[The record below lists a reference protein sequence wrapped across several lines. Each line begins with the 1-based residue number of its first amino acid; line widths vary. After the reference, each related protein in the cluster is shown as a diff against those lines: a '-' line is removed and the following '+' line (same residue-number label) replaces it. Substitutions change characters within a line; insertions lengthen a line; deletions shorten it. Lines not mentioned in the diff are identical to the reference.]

1 MIRGLFSC
9 MKSFKPRERLPIY
22 TWRPNSS
29 FRETAMPK
37 SIYDRGLLKP
47 DDIAR
52 LQRVFDEACRRREAH
67 PESAEARELALTL
80 LALHNA
86 GMVDEE
92 MLMEAVG
99 FRRLEPKSA

>member
-1 MIRGLFSC
+1 
-9 MKSFKPRERLPIY
+9 
-22 TWRPNSS
+22 
-29 FRETAMPK
+29 MPK
-37 SIYDRGLLKP
+37 SVYDRGLLKP
-47 DDIAR
+47 GEIAR
-52 LQRVFDEACRRREAH
+52 LQRVFDEACLRRGAQ
-67 PESAEARELALTL
+67 PDSPEAREIALTL

>member
-1 MIRGLFSC
+1 
-9 MKSFKPRERLPIY
+9 
-22 TWRPNSS
+22 
-29 FRETAMPK
+29 MPK
-37 SIYDRGLLKP
+37 SVYDRGLHKP
-47 DDIAR
+47 AEVAT

-86 GMVDEE
+86 GMVEE
-92 MLMEAVG
+92 DMLIEAVG

>member
-1 MIRGLFSC
+1 
-9 MKSFKPRERLPIY
+9 
-22 TWRPNSS
+22 
-29 FRETAMPK
+29 MPK
-37 SIYDRGLLKP
+37 SVYDRGLLKP

-86 GMVDEE
+86 GMVDED

-99 FRRLEPKSA
+99 FRRLESKSA

>member
-1 MIRGLFSC
+1 
-9 MKSFKPRERLPIY
+9 
-22 TWRPNSS
+22 
-29 FRETAMPK
+29 MPK

-52 LQRVFDEACRRREAH
+52 LQRVFDEACRRRDVH
-67 PESAEARELALTL
+67 PDSPDARELALNL

-86 GMVDEE
+86 GMVDED
-92 MLMEAVG
+92 MLMQAVG

>member
-1 MIRGLFSC
+1 MS
-9 MKSFKPRERLPIY
+9 KSVH
-22 TWRPNSS
+22 
-29 FRETAMPK
+29 
-37 SIYDRGLLKP
+37 DRGLLKP
-47 DDIAR
+47 GDIAR
-52 LQRVFDEACRRREAH
+52 LQRVFDEACRRRQAR
-67 PESAEARELALTL
+67 PDSPEAREIALTL

>member
-1 MIRGLFSC
+1 
-9 MKSFKPRERLPIY
+9 
-22 TWRPNSS
+22 
-29 FRETAMPK
+29 MPK
-37 SIYDRGLLKP
+37 SIYDRGLLRP
-47 DDIAR
+47 ADIAR
-52 LQRVFDEACRRREAH
+52 LQRVFDEACKRREAH
-67 PESAEARELALTL
+67 PDSADARELALTL

>member
-1 MIRGLFSC
+1 
-9 MKSFKPRERLPIY
+9 
-22 TWRPNSS
+22 
-29 FRETAMPK
+29 MPK

-47 DDIAR
+47 GEVAT

-80 LALHNA
+80 LALYNA

-92 MLMEAVG
+92 MLTEAVG

>member
-1 MIRGLFSC
+1 
-9 MKSFKPRERLPIY
+9 
-22 TWRPNSS
+22 
-29 FRETAMPK
+29 MPK
-37 SIYDRGLLKP
+37 SVYDRGLLKP
-47 DDIAR
+47 AEVAT

-86 GMVDEE
+86 GMVEE
-92 MLMEAVG
+92 DMLMQAVG

>member
-1 MIRGLFSC
+1 MT
-9 MKSFKPRERLPIY
+9 KSV
-22 TWRPNSS
+22 
-29 FRETAMPK
+29 
-37 SIYDRGLLKP
+37 YDRGLLKP
-47 DDIAR
+47 AEVAT

-67 PESAEARELALTL
+67 PDSADARELALTL